1 MNNYKK
7 RSHLRE
13 DSAESTL
20 DGDRQAPKD
29 MGTLDT
35 CVALLDLF
43 RGSPAKTAQ
52 AGQLTTPIN
61 AVHEMAEKALSTES
75 LDDAYRFLE
84 GLIIVIPDI
93 LFEID
98 RDGRYLEVWTKNPEL
113 LAATRQELIGRTLD
127 EVLPPDAAAEALS
140 GIREAE
146 RNGSSHGKVIPII
159 QQDGATRWFEHSI
172 AAKPGGDGR
181 NTSFLV
187 LSRDVTDLKRTETV
201 LSEARNHLLSVLQ
214 TMPDSVWLKNM
225 EGRYLLCN
233 HGFERLV
240 GKSEAEIVGHT
251 DFDLFERELAEFFR
265 HKDQAAAE
273 AGCITVNEEWV
284 VHGDSEASKLL
295 ETRKVPVRD
304 EDGRIS
310 GILGIA
316 RDITELN
323 ASRQEIQRMAY
334 YDGLTS
340 LPNRA
345 CFNSL
350 LQESISKRERR
361 ELLSG
366 VMLVDMDHFKKIN
379 DTMGHPTGDELLC
392 LAAKRLNECVEPLGT
407 VARFGGDEFAIILP
421 DMQKDELAELAR
433 ALLDKFADAF
443 LLDGREV
450 FVSCSIGVA
459 TYPNDAETAD
469 DLIRYA
475 DSALY
480 LAKQTGRGA
489 FRFYSAELTAK
500 AEERL
505 KIETELRHALERQ
518 ELALVFQPKIRLQDH
533 TLAGSEALLRWHHP
547 HLGSVPPDRFIR
559 TAEETGLI
567 FEIGRWV
574 LQEACRAA
582 VEFNAEGS
590 FLHKIAVN
598 ISARQILHQ
607 DLVAEVADIL
617 AETNCRPEWIEI
629 EITESVFLDDEQK
642 TLEMLT
648 SLRQMGI
655 SIAIDDFGTG
665 YSALSYLARF
675 PIDVLKID
683 RSFVNNTDAR
693 SRELIKAILSIAEC
707 LGQHVVAEGVETED
721 QAAFLKANRCHAA
734 QGYLYSKPMPKDEVR
749 GWQREMGAMITS
761 CRVHET
767 V

>member
-1 MNNYKK
+1 MNNCKT
-7 RSHLRE
+7 RPHSRE
-13 DSAESTL
+13 GSAKSEL
-20 DGDRQAPKD
+20 YGDRKAPKD
-29 MGTLDT
+29 MSVDWPDT
-35 CVALLDLF
+35 CIALLDLF
-43 RGSPAKTAQ
+43 RGSPAKATKVAQ
-52 AGQLTTPIN
+52 ISTLIDA
-61 AVHEMAEKALSTES
+61 AHEMAEKTLSTNS

-113 LAATRQELIGRTLD
+113 LAATRRELIGRTVN
-127 EVLPPDAAAEALS
+127 EVLPPAAAAEALS
-140 GIREAE
+140 AIREAE
-146 RNGSSHGKVIPII
+146 RDGFCHGKVIPII

-172 AAKPGGDGR
+172 AAKPGDGKK
-181 NTSFLV
+181 TTFLV
-187 LSRDVTDLKRTETV
+187 LSRDVTDLKRAETV

-214 TMPDSVWLKNM
+214 TMPDMVWLKNM

-233 HGFERLV
+233 QGFERLV

-251 DFDLFERELAEFFR
+251 DFDLFERELADFFR
-265 HKDQAAAE
+265 HKDFVATE
-273 AGCITVNEEWV
+273 AGCITINEEWV
-284 VHGDSEASKLL
+284 VDGESGASKLL

-304 EDGRIS
+304 EDGGIG

-316 RDITELN
+316 RDITELH

-345 CFNSL
+345 CFNGL
-350 LQESISKRERR
+350 LQQLISDGARHK
-361 ELLSG
+361 LPSG

-379 DTMGHPTGDELLC
+379 DTMGHPIGDELLC
-392 LAAKRLNECVEPLGT
+392 QAAERLNACVKHLGT

-421 DMQKDELAELAR
+421 NVKKDKLAQLAK

-443 LLDGREV
+443 QLDGREV

-480 LAKQTGRGA
+480 SAKQTGRGA
-489 FRFYSAELTAK
+489 FRFYSADLTAK
-500 AEERL
+500 AAERL
-505 KIETELRHALERQ
+505 EIETELRHALARQ
-518 ELALVFQPKIRLQDH
+518 ELTLFYQPKIRLQDH
-533 TLAGSEALLRWHHP
+533 TLNGSEALLRWHHP
-547 HLGSVPPDRFIR
+547 RLGNVPPDRFIR

-574 LQEACRAA
+574 LQEACRTA
-582 VEFNAEGS
+582 VEFNAEGT
-590 FLHKIAVN
+590 FFHKIAINV
-598 ISARQILHQ
+598 SARQLLHQ
-607 DLVAEVADIL
+607 DLAADVANIL
-617 AETNCRPEWIEI
+617 VETNCRPEWIEI

-642 TLEMLT
+642 TLDVLT
-648 SLRQMGI
+648 SLRHMGI

-683 RSFVNNTDAR
+683 RSFINKTDER

-707 LGQHVVAEGVETED
+707 LGQQVVAEGVETES

-734 QGYLYSKPMPKDEVR
+734 QGYLYCKPISKDEIR
-749 GWQREMGAMITS
+749 NWQREMGTMISVKAT
-761 CRVHET
+761 
-767 V
+767 

>member
-1 MNNYKK
+1 
-7 RSHLRE
+7 
-13 DSAESTL
+13 
-20 DGDRQAPKD
+20 
-29 MGTLDT
+29 
-35 CVALLDLF
+35 
-43 RGSPAKTAQ
+43 
-52 AGQLTTPIN
+52 
-61 AVHEMAEKALSTES
+61 MAEKALFTES

-113 LAATRQELIGRTLD
+113 LAATRRELIGRTVN
-127 EVLPPDAAAEALS
+127 EVLPPAAAAEALS
-140 GIREAE
+140 AIREAE
-146 RNGSSHGKVIPII
+146 RDGFCHGQVIPII
-159 QQDGATRWFEHSI
+159 QRDGTTRWFEHSI
-172 AAKPGGDGR
+172 AAKPGGSGKK
-181 NTSFLV
+181 TTFLV
-187 LSRDVTDLKRTETV
+187 LSRDVTDLKRAETV

-214 TMPDSVWLKNM
+214 TMPDMVWLKNM

-265 HKDQAAAE
+265 RKDQVAAE

-284 VHGDSEASKLL
+284 VDGESGASKLL

-304 EDGRIS
+304 EDGGVS

-316 RDITELN
+316 RDITELH

-345 CFNSL
+345 CFNGL
-350 LQESISKRERR
+350 LQQLISDGARR

-379 DTMGHPTGDELLC
+379 DTMGHPIGDELLC
-392 LAAKRLNECVEPLGT
+392 QAAKRLNECVEHLGT

-421 DMQKDELAELAR
+421 NMKEDELAQLAK

-443 LLDGREV
+443 QLDGREV

-480 LAKQTGRGA
+480 FAKQTGRGA
-489 FRFYSAELTAK
+489 FRFYSADLTAK
-500 AEERL
+500 AAERL
-505 KIETELRHALERQ
+505 EIETELRHALARQ
-518 ELALVFQPKIRLQDH
+518 ELTLFYQPKIRLQDH
-533 TLAGSEALLRWHHP
+533 TLTGSEALLRWHHP
-547 HLGSVPPDRFIR
+547 RLGNVPPDRFIR

-582 VEFNAEGS
+582 VEFNAEGTL
-590 FLHKIAVN
+590 FHKIAVN
-598 ISARQILHQ
+598 VSARQILHQ
-607 DLVAEVADIL
+607 DLAADVANIL

-642 TLEMLT
+642 TLEVLT
-648 SLRQMGI
+648 SLRHMGI

-683 RSFVNNTDAR
+683 RSFMNNTDER

-707 LGQHVVAEGVETED
+707 LGQQVVAEGVETED
-721 QAAFLKANRCHAA
+721 QAAFLNANRCHAA
-734 QGYLYSKPMPKDEVR
+734 QGYLYSKPIPKDEIR
-749 GWQREMGAMITS
+749 GWQRKMVTMIS
-761 CRVHET
+761 AEAI
-767 V
+767 

>member
-1 MNNYKK
+1 
-7 RSHLRE
+7 
-13 DSAESTL
+13 
-20 DGDRQAPKD
+20 
-29 MGTLDT
+29 
-35 CVALLDLF
+35 
-43 RGSPAKTAQ
+43 
-52 AGQLTTPIN
+52 
-61 AVHEMAEKALSTES
+61 MAEKALSTES